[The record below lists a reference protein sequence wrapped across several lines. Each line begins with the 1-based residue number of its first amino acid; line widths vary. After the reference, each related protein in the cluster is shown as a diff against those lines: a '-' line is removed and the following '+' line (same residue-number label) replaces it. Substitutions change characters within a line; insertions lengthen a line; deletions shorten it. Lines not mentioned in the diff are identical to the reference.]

1 MSTVGCRCKWTLTQ
15 LDLEQTDTHTDT
27 QDKYRNPRACAPRV
41 MIIMRLSLWRSDCYS
56 GSVQT
61 MLRVLS
67 LSLRGG
73 GGELRQLV
81 VAAVGLSKLFELSQ
95 VPLLQ
100 GLLPLQSDVLQFRAL
115 LKDLQ
120 Q

>member
-1 MSTVGCRCKWTLTQ
+1 
-15 LDLEQTDTHTDT
+15 
-27 QDKYRNPRACAPRV
+27 
-41 MIIMRLSLWRSDCYS
+41 MRLSLWRSDCYS

-61 MLRVLS
+61 QPSHAPSSVS
-67 LSLRGG
+67 LSGRRRRRR

-81 VAAVGLSKLFELSQ
+81 VAAVGLSKLFQLSQ

-100 GLLPLQSDVLQFRAL
+100 GLLSLQSDVLQFRAL

-120 Q
+120 E

>member
-1 MSTVGCRCKWTLTQ
+1 
-15 LDLEQTDTHTDT
+15 
-27 QDKYRNPRACAPRV
+27 
-41 MIIMRLSLWRSDCYS
+41 MRLSLWRSDCYS

-61 MLRVLS
+61 QLSHAPSSVS
-67 LSLRGG
+67 LSERRRRRG

-81 VAAVGLSKLFELSQ
+81 VAAVGLSKLLQLSQ

-120 Q
+120 E

>member
-1 MSTVGCRCKWTLTQ
+1 MALFRP
-15 LDLEQTDTHTDT
+15 
-27 QDKYRNPRACAPRV
+27 NRA
-41 MIIMRLSLWRSDCYS
+41 
-56 GSVQT
+56 

-67 LSLRGG
+67 LSLRGGGGG

-100 GLLPLQSDVLQFRAL
+100 GLLSLQSDVLQFRAL

-120 Q
+120 E